1 MLAAAARAA
10 GGAAAGGEQEPLPD
24 VAVDKLD
31 YAYVDS
37 CENAGELKD
46 ILRVLQSGKEG
57 RWYDL
62 EKHVEARLVSVLP
75 AKERRLW
82 LAQHTEPSRG
92 DVEAAASELEGVLLG
107 LRTADA
113 ALRGSKS
120 NGAASAAP
128 ALVEDSEE
136 SRDEGAA
143 IFDAPVR
150 ASPATVARA
159 AAAAAMATA
168 SSSSNSSNNNNNNN
182 HAEHRRLP
190 PVRGLGAATAA
201 PPRISQLSPAEVAAE
216 AAKREKERTERL
228 SGYDFRAWDK
238 FDVDAE
244 MERLDKAEAAA
255 AAERERAA
263 AARQAEIEARRAA
276 TDESRARTAA
286 ASAAAEG
293 LSDAQRLF
301 FSEREKEKGNESFRA
316 GEYEDAL
323 RFYTRAIELLPV
335 PSRDARPWANRAMA
349 HIKLEHWQA
358 AEQDCDRAL
367 ELDSAFSKAYA
378 RRGVARHRRGKY
390 AAAIEDFEEALLRE
404 AGNSKLLEL
413 LAESRRKF
421 NEVGG
426 IGAEGP
432 GKKAETFKKLMI
444 IEDEEEEE
452 EEAAAAAA
460 AAAEEE
466 QQQGPQ
472 LEESKDG
479 SEQGHDDEVPL
490 VEEVE
495 RTPAEPL
502 APPPAQPEVVVS
514 WVDAKRAGT
523 ELFRAGNFAGAVVHF
538 SKAVAAL
545 HEAQEPEAR
554 ENLVNCLGN
563 VAVCRK
569 ELSQWSA
576 VVEACDRV
584 LSLSPD
590 NVKALF
596 RRGAA
601 LEALA
606 RFEPA
611 LNDFCQV
618 LRLDPNMKEAGDRI
632 SVLMGYL
639 NNTATAPPAQ
649 TDVQCAA
656 PVLAPAPAPAPA
668 PTPTHA
674 AAATGGLAALAERL
688 KEEGNELFKRGL
700 VLEAEAKYSES
711 LAMQTSVST
720 LANRAM
726 ARLKLG
732 RATECECDCT
742 EGLRLLASQQQQGQP
757 GEPEARQLRVKL
769 LYRRAGALQLRG
781 QDEAAADDLEAVLAA
796 EPQNARAADELAA
809 LRAAKVALGA
819 AKAKAAAEAEAM
831 AAAEAEAKAAQ
842 EARERKERAAN
853 EEAAARAA
861 KEALRQKERRDSME
875 EQQNLAER
883 AKAKAQVLR
892 GGATAAP
899 KTGYEFEQTWRALA
913 GPAARLAYLRGV
925 DLALLPKLFKVEL
938 PEETLLDIVA
948 VLNAGLLAAA
958 GDAADAMTLA
968 DLQAF
973 AANVLRGLAALP
985 RFSTTVRF
993 LSAQDKLKLNALLDA
1008 VADAQLKLQYQL

>member
-31 YAYVDS
+31 YAYVDR
-37 CENAGELKD
+37 CESAGELKD

-107 LRTADA
+107 LRSADA

-120 NGAASAAP
+120 KGAASAAP

-159 AAAAAMATA
+159 AAAAAMAAA
-168 SSSSNSSNNNNNNN
+168 SSSSSSSSNNSNTNNNTNH
-182 HAEHRRLP
+182 HAEQGRRLP

-263 AARQAEIEARRAA
+263 AARQAELEARRAA

-293 LSDAQRLF
+293 RSDAQRLF

-323 RFYTRAIELLPV
+323 RFYTRAIEMLPAA
-335 PSRDARPWANRAMA
+335 SHDARPWANRAMA

-367 ELDSAFSKAYA
+367 ELDPAFSKAYA

-444 IEDEEEEE
+444 IEDDDEEEEE
-452 EEAAAAAA
+452 EETAAAASSVV
-460 AAAEEE
+460 AAAEEQH
-466 QQQGPQ
+466 QQEPQ

-479 SEQGHDDEVPL
+479 SKQGHDDEAPL

-495 RTPAEPL
+495 RAPAEPP
-502 APPPAQPEVVVS
+502 APPLAQPEVVVS

-545 HEAQEPEAR
+545 HEAQDAEAR

-576 VVEACDRV
+576 VVETCDRV

-618 LRLDPNMKEAGDRI
+618 LRLDPHMKEAGDRI

-639 NNTATAPPAQ
+639 NNPATGPPAQ

-656 PVLAPAPAPAPA
+656 PVSAPVLAPL
-668 PTPTHA
+668 PTPKPA
-674 AAATGGLAALAERL
+674 AAATVDLAALAERL

-700 VLEAEAKYSES
+700 VLEAEVKYSES
-711 LAMQTSVST
+711 LAKQTGVST

-726 ARLKLG
+726 ALLKLG

-742 EGLRLLASQQQQGQP
+742 EGLRLLASQQQQGQS

-781 QDEAAADDLEAVLAA
+781 QDVAAADDLEAVLAA

-809 LRAAKVALGA
+809 LRATKFALAA
-819 AKAKAAAEAEAM
+819 AKAKAAAEAEA
-831 AAAEAEAKAAQ
+831 KSAQ

-958 GDAADAMTLA
+958 GDAVALP

-1008 VADAQLKLQYQL
+1008 VMDAQLKLQYQL

>member
-10 GGAAAGGEQEPLPD
+10 GVGAAAVRDQDPLPD

-31 YAYVDS
+31 YAYVDK
-37 CENAGELKD
+37 CESAGELKD

-62 EKHVEARLVSVLP
+62 EKHVEARLVSLLP

-82 LAQHTEPSRG
+82 LAQHSEPSRG
-92 DVEAAASELEGVLLG
+92 DVEAAALELEGVLLG
-107 LRTADA
+107 LRSADA
-113 ALRGSKS
+113 ALRGSK
-120 NGAASAAP
+120 GAAPPAS
-128 ALVEDSEE
+128 ALVAPVEDGEE
-136 SRDEGAA
+136 SRDKGAA
-143 IFDAPVR
+143 IFDTPER

-159 AAAAAMATA
+159 AAAAVSGNPGSG
-168 SSSSNSSNNNNNNN
+168 SSGNNNDREQ
-182 HAEHRRLP
+182 AEQGRRLP
-190 PVRGLGAATAA
+190 PVRGLGAVRAA
-201 PPRISQLSPAEVAAE
+201 AAAVPPRISQLSPAEVAAE
-216 AAKREKERTERL
+216 AAKREKERKERL

-244 MERLDKAEAAA
+244 MERLDKAEAAV

-263 AARQAEIEARRAA
+263 AARQAEIDARRMA

-286 ASAAAEG
+286 AGTAAEG

-323 RFYTRAIELLPV
+323 RFYTRAIELLPAA
-335 PSRDARPWANRAMA
+335 SRDARPWANRAMA

-367 ELDSAFSKAYA
+367 ELDPAFSKAYA

-390 AAAIEDFEEALLRE
+390 AAAIEDFEEALLRD

-444 IEDEEEEE
+444 IQDDDEEEQERDG
-452 EEAAAAAA
+452 AG
-460 AAAEEE
+460 E
-466 QQQGPQ
+466 QATLEPQ
-472 LEESKDG
+472 RVESKCD
-479 SEQGHDDEVPL
+479 SEQHNYDDDDNDATPL
-490 VEEVE
+490 VEEVQ
-495 RTPAEPL
+495 RAPAEPP
-502 APPPAQPEVVVS
+502 APPLAEPEVVLS
-514 WVDAKRAGT
+514 WVECKRAGT
-523 ELFRAGNFAGAVVHF
+523 ELFRAGDFAGAVEF
-538 SKAVAAL
+538 FGKAVAAL
-545 HEAQEPEAR
+545 HATHDEEAR

-576 VVEACDRV
+576 VVETCDRV

-618 LRLDPNMKEAGDRI
+618 LRLDPHMKEAGDRI

-639 NNTATAPPAQ
+639 NNPATAPPAQ

-656 PVLAPAPAPAPA
+656 PA
-668 PTPTHA
+668 PTPA
-674 AAATGGLAALAERL
+674 PEPAATATVDLAALAEQL

-700 VLEAEAKYSES
+700 VFEAEAKYSES
-711 LAMQTSVST
+711 LAKQTGVST

-732 RATECECDCT
+732 QAAECESDCT
-742 EGLRLLASQQQQGQP
+742 AGLRLLASQQQQSADQAD
-757 GEPEARQLRVKL
+757 EPEARQLRVKL

-781 QDEAAADDLEAVLAA
+781 QDEAAAADLEAVLAA
-796 EPQNARAADELAA
+796 EPHNTRAANELLA
-809 LRAAKVALGA
+809 LRAAKAALAA
-819 AKAKAAAEAEAM
+819 AKAKTE
-831 AAAEAEAKAAQ
+831 AEAEAKAAQ
-842 EARERKERAAN
+842 EAREVKERAEN

-861 KEALRQKERRDSME
+861 KEALRLKERRASME
-875 EQQNLAER
+875 QQQNLAER

-892 GGATAAP
+892 GGVAATP

-913 GPAARLAYLRGV
+913 SPAARLAFLRGL
-925 DLALLPKLFKVEL
+925 DLAQLSKLFKVEL

-958 GDAADAMTLA
+958 GDVADTQVLP
-968 DLQAF
+968 DLQVF
-973 AANVLRGLAALP
+973 AGSVLRALAALP

-993 LSAQDKLKLNALLDA
+993 LSAQDKLKLKALLDA